1 MRIGRFILAATLALG
16 LSACGDN
23 PDKACFDTADHA
35 RLSDG
40 KIKGMCD
47 CALSKAAPMLA
58 SERDKDLLALI
69 IRSKSVPAND
79 AERAREIGAYW
90 ATMMSACRPK

>member
-1 MRIGRFILAATLALG
+1 MRIDKFAIAAALALG
-16 LSACGDN
+16 LSACGDS

-35 RLSDG
+35 KLSDG

-69 IRSKSVPAND
+69 IRSKSVPPNE
-79 AERAREIGAYW
+79 AERTREIGAYW
-90 ATMMSACRPK
+90 AMVMSACRPK